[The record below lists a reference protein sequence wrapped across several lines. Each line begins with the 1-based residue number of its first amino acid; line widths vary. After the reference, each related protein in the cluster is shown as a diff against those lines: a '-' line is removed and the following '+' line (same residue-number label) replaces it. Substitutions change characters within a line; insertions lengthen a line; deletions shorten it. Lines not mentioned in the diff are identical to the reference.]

1 VTEITVRRLA
11 IATTVVIGAP
21 VVVSELFLFWWN
33 RRLIYANDILL
44 WAIFS
49 ATAIADAAPVGSGQA
64 EAVSQAASSLSGPN
78 DDLGM

>member
-1 VTEITVRRLA
+1 LTENTERRLT
-11 IATTVVIGAP
+11 IFTTVVIGALII
-21 VVVSELFLFWWN
+21 VSGLFLFWWN
-33 RRLIYANDILL
+33 RRLIYGNDILL